1 MKGGIDYGATDE
13 FCYNITQD
21 PVHISD
27 LNATVLHCLGIDH
40 KRFTIKYQGL
50 DWRLTG
56 VTGADVGRGL
66 LA

>member
-56 VTGADVGRGL
+56 VTGADVVRGL